1 MIKHMTLKGIIF
13 QCQLLERKLAD
24 SQLFYE
30 FEKIPKKKPN
40 PDFTTALHPDNISK
54 NRYKDVLPY
63 EENRVRLTPTKD
75 NKMGYV
81 NASHIT
87 VRY

>member
-1 MIKHMTLKGIIF
+1 MK
-13 QCQLLERKLAD
+13 R
-24 SQLFYE
+24 
-30 FEKIPKKKPN
+30 N
-40 PDFTTALHPDNISK
+40 PDFTTALHPDNASR

-87 VRY
+87 VSGFDFLTKVCARALFLFSRTSRLFRLQ